1 MPEHETA
8 GKTEALTTIGEEA
21 FLDCKLLA
29 KINIGS
35 GEGCAPVN
43 TIFSRAFMNCKRLT
57 DVDFSSISWLG
68 DSVFEGCVAIKT
80 VNIPYLAAVG
90 TNAFGGCSSLTSVEM
105 SVNTAMGEGMFRN
118 TSLTRVTI
126 PQSKIPAM
134 AFYGCSRLS
143 EVNFTGAVTEI
154 GDSAFNGCSNLSK
167 VSFTADA
174 TLEKIGV
181 SVFAGASRLKSFNV
195 ASGNANLVLSDD
207 KAVVYNA
214 DRTEIVMMAP
224 GVSYNGYTFASTL
237 KSLGRGIFSGRTEI
251 GDLDLSNTSI
261 EVIGDYAFYGCT
273 GLTEII
279 FPETLKR
286 IGEGAFGVCYNLF
299 EINIPAGVEVG
310 ARAYYN
316 CVQSNSQ
323 GQIVSG
329 PNKITI
335 GDGAVIGQEAFAVCE
350 GVFSLELGNDV
361 TLGVGAFYLCSN
373 LGRGTVELGNLTEI
387 PEACFG
393 MNLSLENIDLSGV
406 KKIGAN
412 AFSTNYNGQVTGGS
426 LTEIDLSSV
435 EELGD
440 YAFFG
445 QTSLE
450 DVTLGS
456 ELKEINKYAFA
467 YCVTLTEINLD
478 NVEII
483 REGAF
488 FNNIGS
494 VNLTDTYP
502 GAGLTELD
510 MPNLRIVEAGAFEY
524 AIWVE
529 KVNMP
534 KVEEVGEMAFSGLLA
549 TATDSSGNQWNVILS
564 SLKEVTLPTDSE
576 IDVVLNNGAF
586 YLSGSLETINCE
598 RVVSMGD
605 AVFMYCMSVKEI
617 NAPECT
623 QIGEMCFYEAESA
636 TKIHVPL
643 IEEVPDGAFF
653 GTEALTSVEL
663 PDVVR
668 FGDGAFNGTGLE
680 SFTFTQKEIESI
692 GDGVFAYAE
701 NLHEF
706 TRTVN
711 GKTTDSFNLGSGYF
725 VEDGV
730 LYGTLPNG
738 GYQLI
743 SYPAQKEDRVY
754 TVLDNTVRIGT
765 GAGAG
770 SAYLEVLVLPRT
782 LKTIGDSAFYD
793 CEKLKTIEFRSYL
806 MPELEGI
813 KTNDATK
820 ASNNVGDIFQPGENI
835 VYYNMAYEAV
845 WYLYYNLGGQ
855 LGVAEDIVA
864 IVPENGVGYDN
875 WLTDVYFDYI
885 IKGANAKADETV
897 FAEELIN
904 ALPGVRN
911 MTLKDETAVV
921 AARAAYN
928 AIPTAEQ
935 RSMIASAY
943 NTLVAA
949 EERIKELKASSTN
962 PGEPTDPETPVVDEK
977 DETIKKL
984 KTTVI
989 VLAIVAG
996 VIALGF
1002 VAYVVFDIVRKNKA
1016 VCAEAK
1022 EVEDKKEE

>member
-1 MPEHETA
+1 M
-8 GKTEALTTIGEEA
+8 
-21 FLDCKLLA
+21 
-29 KINIGS
+29 
-35 GEGCAPVN
+35 
-43 TIFSRAFMNCKRLT
+43 
-57 DVDFSSISWLG
+57 
-68 DSVFEGCVAIKT
+68 
-80 VNIPYLAAVG
+80 
-90 TNAFGGCSSLTSVEM
+90 
-105 SVNTAMGEGMFRN
+105 
-118 TSLTRVTI
+118 
-126 PQSKIPAM
+126 
-134 AFYGCSRLS
+134 
-143 EVNFTGAVTEI
+143 
-154 GDSAFNGCSNLSK
+154 
-167 VSFTADA
+167 
-174 TLEKIGV
+174 
-181 SVFAGASRLKSFNV
+181 
-195 ASGNANLVLSDD
+195 
-207 KAVVYNA
+207 
-214 DRTEIVMMAP
+214 
-224 GVSYNGYTFASTL
+224 
-237 KSLGRGIFSGRTEI
+237 
-251 GDLDLSNTSI
+251 
-261 EVIGDYAFYGCT
+261 
-273 GLTEII
+273 
-279 FPETLKR
+279 
-286 IGEGAFGVCYNLF
+286 
-299 EINIPAGVEVG
+299 
-310 ARAYYN
+310 
-316 CVQSNSQ
+316 
-323 GQIVSG
+323 
-329 PNKITI
+329 
-335 GDGAVIGQEAFAVCE
+335 
-350 GVFSLELGNDV
+350 
-361 TLGVGAFYLCSN
+361 
-373 LGRGTVELGNLTEI
+373 
-387 PEACFG
+387 
-393 MNLSLENIDLSGV
+393 
-406 KKIGAN
+406 
-412 AFSTNYNGQVTGGS
+412 
-426 LTEIDLSSV
+426 
-435 EELGD
+435 
-440 YAFFG
+440 
-445 QTSLE
+445 
-450 DVTLGS
+450 
-456 ELKEINKYAFA
+456 
-467 YCVTLTEINLD
+467 
-478 NVEII
+478 
-483 REGAF
+483 
-488 FNNIGS
+488 
-494 VNLTDTYP
+494 
-502 GAGLTELD
+502 
-510 MPNLRIVEAGAFEY
+510 
-524 AIWVE
+524 
-529 KVNMP
+529 
-534 KVEEVGEMAFSGLLA
+534 
-549 TATDSSGNQWNVILS
+549 
-564 SLKEVTLPTDSE
+564 KEVTLPTDSE

>member
-1 MPEHETA
+1 MRH
-8 GKTEALTTIGEEA
+8 L
-21 FLDCKLLA
+21 
-29 KINIGS
+29 
-35 GEGCAPVN
+35 
-43 TIFSRAFMNCKRLT
+43 
-57 DVDFSSISWLG
+57 
-68 DSVFEGCVAIKT
+68 
-80 VNIPYLAAVG
+80 
-90 TNAFGGCSSLTSVEM
+90 
-105 SVNTAMGEGMFRN
+105 
-118 TSLTRVTI
+118 
-126 PQSKIPAM
+126 
-134 AFYGCSRLS
+134 
-143 EVNFTGAVTEI
+143 
-154 GDSAFNGCSNLSK
+154 
-167 VSFTADA
+167 
-174 TLEKIGV
+174 
-181 SVFAGASRLKSFNV
+181 
-195 ASGNANLVLSDD
+195 
-207 KAVVYNA
+207 
-214 DRTEIVMMAP
+214 
-224 GVSYNGYTFASTL
+224 
-237 KSLGRGIFSGRTEI
+237 
-251 GDLDLSNTSI
+251 
-261 EVIGDYAFYGCT
+261 
-273 GLTEII
+273 
-279 FPETLKR
+279 
-286 IGEGAFGVCYNLF
+286 
-299 EINIPAGVEVG
+299 
-310 ARAYYN
+310 
-316 CVQSNSQ
+316 
-323 GQIVSG
+323 
-329 PNKITI
+329 
-335 GDGAVIGQEAFAVCE
+335 
-350 GVFSLELGNDV
+350 
-361 TLGVGAFYLCSN
+361 
-373 LGRGTVELGNLTEI
+373 
-387 PEACFG
+387 
-393 MNLSLENIDLSGV
+393 
-406 KKIGAN
+406 
-412 AFSTNYNGQVTGGS
+412 
-426 LTEIDLSSV
+426 
-435 EELGD
+435 
-440 YAFFG
+440 
-445 QTSLE
+445 
-450 DVTLGS
+450 
-456 ELKEINKYAFA
+456 
-467 YCVTLTEINLD
+467 
-478 NVEII
+478 EII

-813 KTNDATK
+813 KTNDSTK

-845 WYLYYNLGGQ
+845 WYLYYNLGGK

>member
-1 MPEHETA
+1 M
-8 GKTEALTTIGEEA
+8 
-21 FLDCKLLA
+21 
-29 KINIGS
+29 
-35 GEGCAPVN
+35 
-43 TIFSRAFMNCKRLT
+43 
-57 DVDFSSISWLG
+57 
-68 DSVFEGCVAIKT
+68 
-80 VNIPYLAAVG
+80 
-90 TNAFGGCSSLTSVEM
+90 
-105 SVNTAMGEGMFRN
+105 
-118 TSLTRVTI
+118 
-126 PQSKIPAM
+126 
-134 AFYGCSRLS
+134 
-143 EVNFTGAVTEI
+143 
-154 GDSAFNGCSNLSK
+154 
-167 VSFTADA
+167 
-174 TLEKIGV
+174 
-181 SVFAGASRLKSFNV
+181 
-195 ASGNANLVLSDD
+195 
-207 KAVVYNA
+207 
-214 DRTEIVMMAP
+214 
-224 GVSYNGYTFASTL
+224 
-237 KSLGRGIFSGRTEI
+237 
-251 GDLDLSNTSI
+251 
-261 EVIGDYAFYGCT
+261 
-273 GLTEII
+273 
-279 FPETLKR
+279 
-286 IGEGAFGVCYNLF
+286 
-299 EINIPAGVEVG
+299 
-310 ARAYYN
+310 
-316 CVQSNSQ
+316 
-323 GQIVSG
+323 
-329 PNKITI
+329 
-335 GDGAVIGQEAFAVCE
+335 
-350 GVFSLELGNDV
+350 
-361 TLGVGAFYLCSN
+361 
-373 LGRGTVELGNLTEI
+373 
-387 PEACFG
+387 
-393 MNLSLENIDLSGV
+393 
-406 KKIGAN
+406 
-412 AFSTNYNGQVTGGS
+412 
-426 LTEIDLSSV
+426 
-435 EELGD
+435 
-440 YAFFG
+440 
-445 QTSLE
+445 
-450 DVTLGS
+450 GS

-962 PGEPTDPETPVVDEK
+962 PGEPIDPETPVVDEK

>member
-1 MPEHETA
+1 M
-8 GKTEALTTIGEEA
+8 
-21 FLDCKLLA
+21 
-29 KINIGS
+29 
-35 GEGCAPVN
+35 
-43 TIFSRAFMNCKRLT
+43 
-57 DVDFSSISWLG
+57 
-68 DSVFEGCVAIKT
+68 
-80 VNIPYLAAVG
+80 
-90 TNAFGGCSSLTSVEM
+90 
-105 SVNTAMGEGMFRN
+105 
-118 TSLTRVTI
+118 
-126 PQSKIPAM
+126 
-134 AFYGCSRLS
+134 
-143 EVNFTGAVTEI
+143 
-154 GDSAFNGCSNLSK
+154 
-167 VSFTADA
+167 
-174 TLEKIGV
+174 

>member
-1 MPEHETA
+1 M
-8 GKTEALTTIGEEA
+8 
-21 FLDCKLLA
+21 
-29 KINIGS
+29 
-35 GEGCAPVN
+35 
-43 TIFSRAFMNCKRLT
+43 
-57 DVDFSSISWLG
+57 
-68 DSVFEGCVAIKT
+68 
-80 VNIPYLAAVG
+80 
-90 TNAFGGCSSLTSVEM
+90 
-105 SVNTAMGEGMFRN
+105 
-118 TSLTRVTI
+118 
-126 PQSKIPAM
+126 
-134 AFYGCSRLS
+134 
-143 EVNFTGAVTEI
+143 
-154 GDSAFNGCSNLSK
+154 
-167 VSFTADA
+167 
-174 TLEKIGV
+174 
-181 SVFAGASRLKSFNV
+181 
-195 ASGNANLVLSDD
+195 
-207 KAVVYNA
+207 
-214 DRTEIVMMAP
+214 
-224 GVSYNGYTFASTL
+224 
-237 KSLGRGIFSGRTEI
+237 
-251 GDLDLSNTSI
+251 
-261 EVIGDYAFYGCT
+261 
-273 GLTEII
+273 
-279 FPETLKR
+279 
-286 IGEGAFGVCYNLF
+286 
-299 EINIPAGVEVG
+299 
-310 ARAYYN
+310 
-316 CVQSNSQ
+316 
-323 GQIVSG
+323 
-329 PNKITI
+329 
-335 GDGAVIGQEAFAVCE
+335 
-350 GVFSLELGNDV
+350 
-361 TLGVGAFYLCSN
+361 
-373 LGRGTVELGNLTEI
+373 
-387 PEACFG
+387 
-393 MNLSLENIDLSGV
+393 
-406 KKIGAN
+406 
-412 AFSTNYNGQVTGGS
+412 
-426 LTEIDLSSV
+426 
-435 EELGD
+435 
-440 YAFFG
+440 
-445 QTSLE
+445 
-450 DVTLGS
+450 
-456 ELKEINKYAFA
+456 
-467 YCVTLTEINLD
+467 
-478 NVEII
+478 
-483 REGAF
+483 
-488 FNNIGS
+488 
-494 VNLTDTYP
+494 
-502 GAGLTELD
+502 
-510 MPNLRIVEAGAFEY
+510 
-524 AIWVE
+524 
-529 KVNMP
+529 
-534 KVEEVGEMAFSGLLA
+534 
-549 TATDSSGNQWNVILS
+549 
-564 SLKEVTLPTDSE
+564 
-576 IDVVLNNGAF
+576 
-586 YLSGSLETINCE
+586 SGSLETINCE

-643 IEEVPDGAFF
+643 IEEVPDGAFL
-653 GTEALTSVEL
+653 GTEALTSVDL
-663 PDVVR
+663 PNVVR
-668 FGDGAFNGTGLE
+668 FGVGAFNGTGLE

-692 GDGVFAYAE
+692 GDGVFAHAK

-738 GYQLI
+738 GYQLL

-770 SAYLEVLVLPRT
+770 SDYLEVLVLPRT

>member
-1 MPEHETA
+1 
-8 GKTEALTTIGEEA
+8 
-21 FLDCKLLA
+21 
-29 KINIGS
+29 
-35 GEGCAPVN
+35 
-43 TIFSRAFMNCKRLT
+43 
-57 DVDFSSISWLG
+57 
-68 DSVFEGCVAIKT
+68 
-80 VNIPYLAAVG
+80 
-90 TNAFGGCSSLTSVEM
+90 
-105 SVNTAMGEGMFRN
+105 MF
-118 TSLTRVTI
+118 
-126 PQSKIPAM
+126 
-134 AFYGCSRLS
+134 
-143 EVNFTGAVTEI
+143 
-154 GDSAFNGCSNLSK
+154 
-167 VSFTADA
+167 
-174 TLEKIGV
+174 
-181 SVFAGASRLKSFNV
+181 
-195 ASGNANLVLSDD
+195 
-207 KAVVYNA
+207 NA

>member
-1 MPEHETA
+1 
-8 GKTEALTTIGEEA
+8 
-21 FLDCKLLA
+21 
-29 KINIGS
+29 
-35 GEGCAPVN
+35 
-43 TIFSRAFMNCKRLT
+43 
-57 DVDFSSISWLG
+57 
-68 DSVFEGCVAIKT
+68 
-80 VNIPYLAAVG
+80 
-90 TNAFGGCSSLTSVEM
+90 
-105 SVNTAMGEGMFRN
+105 
-118 TSLTRVTI
+118 
-126 PQSKIPAM
+126 
-134 AFYGCSRLS
+134 
-143 EVNFTGAVTEI
+143 
-154 GDSAFNGCSNLSK
+154 
-167 VSFTADA
+167 
-174 TLEKIGV
+174 
-181 SVFAGASRLKSFNV
+181 
-195 ASGNANLVLSDD
+195 
-207 KAVVYNA
+207 
-214 DRTEIVMMAP
+214 
-224 GVSYNGYTFASTL
+224 
-237 KSLGRGIFSGRTEI
+237 
-251 GDLDLSNTSI
+251 
-261 EVIGDYAFYGCT
+261 
-273 GLTEII
+273 
-279 FPETLKR
+279 
-286 IGEGAFGVCYNLF
+286 
-299 EINIPAGVEVG
+299 
-310 ARAYYN
+310 
-316 CVQSNSQ
+316 
-323 GQIVSG
+323 
-329 PNKITI
+329 
-335 GDGAVIGQEAFAVCE
+335 
-350 GVFSLELGNDV
+350 
-361 TLGVGAFYLCSN
+361 
-373 LGRGTVELGNLTEI
+373 
-387 PEACFG
+387 

>member
-1 MPEHETA
+1 M
-8 GKTEALTTIGEEA
+8 
-21 FLDCKLLA
+21 
-29 KINIGS
+29 
-35 GEGCAPVN
+35 
-43 TIFSRAFMNCKRLT
+43 
-57 DVDFSSISWLG
+57 
-68 DSVFEGCVAIKT
+68 
-80 VNIPYLAAVG
+80 
-90 TNAFGGCSSLTSVEM
+90 
-105 SVNTAMGEGMFRN
+105 
-118 TSLTRVTI
+118 
-126 PQSKIPAM
+126 
-134 AFYGCSRLS
+134 
-143 EVNFTGAVTEI
+143 
-154 GDSAFNGCSNLSK
+154 
-167 VSFTADA
+167 
-174 TLEKIGV
+174 

-387 PEACFG
+387 PESCFG